1 MWDKCAP
8 YYEKITGHVIM
19 TEDIAFSTV
28 LFYFAQSVATVPNDA
43 YFYRANENASTNA
56 DRLPFV
62 KFQKNMKDIQ
72 TVFDFVEDFLKDV
85 NADLWICKDF
95 KEFRKYYARMWR
107 HLPNEIYVGS
117 EKVQGLKIMRQFC
130 PEEDRGKLSEDIYV
144 SFDIFDVLFV
154 LAMDMGKLL

>member
-1 MWDKCAP
+1 
-8 YYEKITGHVIM
+8 M

-85 NADLWICKDF
+85 K
-95 KEFRKYYARMWR
+95 
-107 HLPNEIYVGS
+107 
-117 EKVQGLKIMRQFC
+117 
-130 PEEDRGKLSEDIYV
+130 
-144 SFDIFDVLFV
+144 
-154 LAMDMGKLL
+154 